1 MPEWVQVLQALLV
14 PTIAVVGALLA
25 WQQVKIARSKLRH
38 DLFDRRFAV
47 FETARTLLRGIMR
60 DGNAS
65 MAELGAY
72 TVGVIDAP
80 FLLDEPTSDYLM
92 EIRRRTIKLQSLKSA
107 YASDAPV
114 DDRKQVIQK
123 AYDEMNWLVAQLDVL
138 PGKFKPFLT
147 LEP

>member
-47 FETARTLLRGIMR
+47 FEAARTLLRGIMR

-65 MAELGAY
+65 MTELGAY
-72 TVGVIDAP
+72 IVGVIDAP
-80 FLLDEPTSDYLM
+80 FLLDESTSDYLM

-114 DDRKQVIQK
+114 DDRKQVVQK